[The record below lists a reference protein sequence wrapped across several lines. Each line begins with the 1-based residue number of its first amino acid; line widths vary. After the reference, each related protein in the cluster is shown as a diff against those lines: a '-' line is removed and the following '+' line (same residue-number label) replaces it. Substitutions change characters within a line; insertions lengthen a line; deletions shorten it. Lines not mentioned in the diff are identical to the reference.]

1 MRIVP
6 LSAFSDNYI
15 WAIVRGERC
24 VLVDPGDATG
34 ALRWLADEGLALDAI
49 LLTHHHDDHVGG
61 VAELLSRHPGAQ
73 VFGPSDHRIPFVT
86 RPLGDGERFVLP
98 GDPVVVFRCL
108 ATPGHT
114 VSHIVYLVEDCLFSG
129 DTLFSAGCGRI
140 FEGTPEQMFASLA
153 RLAALPD
160 ATRIFCA
167 HEYTEANLRFALAV
181 EPDNPAITAKMAA
194 CAAQRGRG
202 EPTLPVTLGEERCY
216 NPFLR
221 CREAKVQA
229 AALAHDPATRP
240 GELACFTALRAWK
253 NTF

>member
-15 WAIVRGERC
+15 WAIVRGGRC
-24 VLVDPGDATG
+24 ALVDPGEATG

-49 LLTHHHDDHVGG
+49 LLTHHHDDHIGG
-61 VAELLSRHPGAQ
+61 VAELLSHHSGTP
-73 VFGPSDHRIPFVT
+73 VFGPSDPRIPFVT
-86 RPLGDGERFVLP
+86 RPLVDGDRFTLP
-98 GDPVVVFRCL
+98 GDPDIEFRCL

-114 VSHIVYLVEDCLFSG
+114 ASHIVYLAADSLFSG

-140 FEGTPEQMFASLA
+140 FEGTAEQMFTSLA

-160 ATRIFCA
+160 STRIFCA
-167 HEYTEANLRFALAV
+167 HEYTEANLRFALTI
-181 EPDNPAITAKMAA
+181 EPDNQACAARMAA
-194 CAAQRGRG
+194 CAAQRSRG
-202 EPTLPVTLGEERCY
+202 LPTLPVTLREEKRY

-221 CREAKVQA
+221 CGEASVQA
-229 AALAHDPATRP
+229 AVLAHDPTSLP
-240 GELACFTALRAWK
+240 GELTCFTALRRWK